1 MHSSDKEGVGEVSAW
16 LVETFPKAFSRVR
29 KQVKPLQLG
38 IIEDV
43 MDIYE
48 RLDVP
53 PFSRKRLRSGLNFYT
68 SSKAYLQAQVEGAW
82 RVNILGQLVEPVSK
96 EQAQYATEKLSARAA
111 ERKPVEAK
119 VESKAE
125 EKAEEKPVVIIDSE
139 ASN

>member
-82 RVNILGQLVEPVSK
+82 RVNILGQPVEAVSK
-96 EQAQYATEKLSARAA
+96 EQAQYAADKLSARAA
-111 ERKPVEAK
+111 ERKPVEVAT
-119 VESKAE
+119 E
-125 EKAEEKPVVIIDSE
+125 EKVSE
-139 ASN
+139 AVEENPTSATGGDASV